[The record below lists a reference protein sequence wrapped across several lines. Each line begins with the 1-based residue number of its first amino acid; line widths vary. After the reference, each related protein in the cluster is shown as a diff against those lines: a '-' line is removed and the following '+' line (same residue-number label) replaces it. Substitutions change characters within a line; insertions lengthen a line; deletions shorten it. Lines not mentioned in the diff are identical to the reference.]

1 MTAALRRLERAPAP
15 ALFVTGAISQY
26 LGAALAVTLFDQVPA
41 VGVGWWRVVGSALV
55 LGVWVRPWRL
65 RWSRAELEAAALF
78 GIVLAAMNLTFY
90 AAIDRLPLGNA
101 VAIEFAGPIAVAALG
116 TRTRRDG
123 LALGLAVVG
132 VGLLADVSWA
142 GSGVG
147 VVLALASAVLWAG
160 YIVLGRRVARGGR
173 GGLAGLAAGSAIG
186 AVVWSPLGLTQ
197 GWAAFDPPVLVL
209 ACLAVGVLS
218 NAIPYGLDQFV
229 LARLSA
235 SQFALLLALLP
246 ATAALVGL
254 VALGQVPGA
263 AEVAGIA
270 LVVAAVGCTVGTTA
284 APTPP

>member
-1 MTAALRRLERAPAP
+1 MAAALRRIDRAPAP
-15 ALFVTGAISQY
+15 ALFVTGAVSQY
-26 LGAALAVTLFDQVPA
+26 LGAALAVTLFDRVPA

-65 RWSRAELEAAALF
+65 RWSRTELRAAALF

-123 LALGLAVVG
+123 LALVLAVVG

-147 VVLALASAVLWAG
+147 VVLALGSAVLWAG
-160 YIVLGRRVARGGR
+160 YIVLGRRVALGAR
-173 GGLAGLAAGSAIG
+173 GGLAGLAVGSAIG
-186 AVVWSPLGLTQ
+186 AVAWSPLGLVQ
-197 GWAAFDPPVLVL
+197 GWAAFDPPVVLL
-209 ACLAVGVLS
+209 ACLAVAVLS

-254 VALGQVPGA
+254 VALGQVPGLV
-263 AEVAGIA
+263 EVAGIA
-270 LVVAAVGCTVGTTA
+270 LVVAAVACTVGT
-284 APTPP
+284 PH